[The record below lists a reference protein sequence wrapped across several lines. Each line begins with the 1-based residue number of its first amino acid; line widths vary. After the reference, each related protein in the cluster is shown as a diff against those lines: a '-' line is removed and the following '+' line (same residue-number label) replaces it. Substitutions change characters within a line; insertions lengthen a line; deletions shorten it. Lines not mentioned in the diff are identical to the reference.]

1 MTERIKLKTN
11 APKTREEMETLVGA
25 IANLKNMDR
34 KLKVEMD
41 AKLKAVKDQYL
52 VGFTQIN
59 DALTVMM
66 PQALAWAETHPDEF
80 GKAKSIDML
89 HGLVGWRTNTPSLK
103 TLRGWT
109 WDRVLEKLRSLGNF
123 GSQFIR
129 VKQEVDKQLLL
140 AEREGLGV
148 QGLKDLGVQ
157 VVQEDEFF
165 VEPKLTAT
173 EKREVAA

>member
-1 MTERIKLKTN
+1 MTDRIKLKTT

-34 KLKVEMD
+34 KLKAEMD

-52 VGFTQIN
+52 AAFTEIN
-59 DALTVMM
+59 DELTVLM
-66 PQALAWAETHPDEF
+66 PAALAWAETHPEEF

-109 WDRVLEKLRSLGNF
+109 WDRVLEKLKGLGDY
-123 GSQFIR
+123 GSSFIR

-140 AEREGLGV
+140 TWREGLGA
-148 QGLKDLGVQ
+148 QGLKNLGLQ
-157 VVQEDEFF
+157 VMQEEEFF
-165 VEPKLTAT
+165 VEPKLTTT
-173 EKREVAA
+173 EKREVAS